1 MERALNHFANSR
13 GRPRHYRPGAW
24 LTRRWDSMP
33 FTPRQDGVEP
43 RASSIE
49 SVGWP
54 RHGVKGARKQRGAA
68 LLIVVA
74 LFLVLLPLA
83 LMAVFQRS
91 LQNDQFANSAMWRA
105 QSRDAANQAMSSL
118 RIGIAQAIG
127 TGGLL
132 EYQPNPPSWYVTPS
146 AQVQPTSAAFWQ
158 SCASNNLCQG
168 TTITLNN
175 KTGRQTFNVLE
186 LATPTG
192 VIDPTLCGTSGYVA
206 VFYNLWVQASASQN
220 PAAGGVSEQSVYR
233 ACVLP

>member
-1 MERALNHFANSR
+1 MERALNRFENTR
-13 GRPRHYRPGAW
+13 GRPRFSWSTSRLAGRSDSVPSTLLQHSAKPRTSSPSRAGWAQHGPG
-24 LTRRWDSMP
+24 
-33 FTPRQDGVEP
+33 
-43 RASSIE
+43 
-49 SVGWP
+49 
-54 RHGVKGARKQRGAA
+54 GAQKQRGAA

-83 LMAVFQRS
+83 LMTIFQRS
-91 LQNDQFANSAMWRA
+91 LQNDQFGNSALWRA
-105 QSRDAANQAMSSL
+105 QSRDAANQAMAKL
-118 RIGIAQAIG
+118 RLSIAQAIG

-132 EYQPNPPSWYVTPS
+132 EYQPSPPSWYVTPS

-158 SCASNNLCQG
+158 SCASNNLCQS

-175 KTGRQTFNVLE
+175 NTGRQTFSVLQ

-220 PAAGGVSEQSVYR
+220 PAAGSASEQAVYR
-233 ACVLP
+233 ACVHP